1 MSPKQVSFIVK
12 SNSQPL
18 IDCKT
23 YKHTKELR
31 DLHNYLTESY
41 KLHQQG
47 DLTLDRVD
55 VIHNCQLV
63 LDQPFPLRTH
73 EDLKIMI
80 TQHTNIVCLFL
91 SLSAVQDLATDHRR
105 STEFIFKLLIANS
118 LIVVEQCENGITPD
132 QLKLF
137 NKNISN
143 IHSHLARIVQ
153 LEASLQ
159 PFSKLITK
167 VVRGTTNQIQTID

>member
-1 MSPKQVSFIVK
+1 VSFVVK
-12 SNSQPL
+12 SQSQPL

-23 YKHTKELR
+23 YKQTQELR
-31 DLHNYLTESY
+31 NLHNYLSESY

-47 DLTLDRVD
+47 ELTLDRVD
-55 VIHNCQLV
+55 CILNCKLV
-63 LDQPFPLRTH
+63 FEQPFPLRTN

-105 STEFIFKLLIANS
+105 STELLFKLLLTNS

-153 LEASLQ
+153 LEACL
-159 PFSKLITK
+159 
-167 VVRGTTNQIQTID
+167 